1 MSDEEMADV
10 EGGITSWSGASWGIA
25 IVDQCGRWY

>member
-1 MSDEEMADV
+1 MADV

-25 IVDQCGRWY
+25 IVDQCGRWYYRGAC